1 LWEVTKELYVQR
13 ILEKKAQK
21 QGEKWGMLILMDT
34 RNVWHLRMLTHAGA
48 EYNCKWLSRLI
59 EQGNKNASKER
70 KS

>member
-1 LWEVTKELYVQR
+1 
-13 ILEKKAQK
+13 
-21 QGEKWGMLILMDT
+21 MDT